1 MKNIISLFALLFICN
16 GLFGQNLETLNF
28 AVSTHPMKVNKI
40 ELDAKQTKIEISIE
54 NQIQSGSF
62 CADKK
67 INIQDVLGKNKWHLI
82 KAEGIPVCPS
92 NHQFTYIGEVLTFQ
106 LYFPQIKSDT
116 KYINIIEN
124 CDQYCFSIKGII
136 LDNEMN
142 KEINM
147 GYDFYSKGKIDFA
160 LQAFK
165 MAVENNA
172 DYPFGFIYFNI
183 IQIYTEKQ
191 DFTSA
196 KDWYAKLKSS
206 QFEDKNEVISR
217 LKNQSFYSK
226 IL

>member
-1 MKNIISLFALLFICN
+1 MKNIISLFALLFTFN
-16 GLFGQNLETLNF
+16 SLFGQNDETFNF

-40 ELDAKQTKIEISIE
+40 ELAANQTKIEISIE

-67 INIQDVLGKNKWHLI
+67 IDIQDVLGKSKLRLI

-106 LYFPQIKSDT
+106 LYFPKIKSET

-136 LDNEMN
+136 LDDEMN

-165 MAVENNA
+165 MAVENNP
-172 DYPFGFIYFNI
+172 DYPFGFLYFNI

-191 DFTSA
+191 DYTSA
-196 KDWYAKLKSS
+196 KAWYAKLKNAP
-206 QFEDKNEVISR
+206 FEDKNEVISR
-217 LKNQSFYSK
+217 LKSQPFYSK

>member
-1 MKNIISLFALLFICN
+1 MKNIISLIALTFICN
-16 GLFGQNLETLNF
+16 SLFGQNIESVNF

-40 ELDAKQTKIEISIE
+40 EMGTNQTKVEIAIE

-67 INIQDVLGKNKWHLI
+67 IDIQDVIGKSKIHLI

-92 NHQFTYIGEVLTFQ
+92 NYQFTYIGEVLTFQ
-106 LYFPQIKSDT
+106 LYFPKLKSST

-147 GYDFYSKGKIDFA
+147 GYDYYSKG
-160 LQAFK
+160 
-165 MAVENNA
+165 
-172 DYPFGFIYFNI
+172 
-183 IQIYTEKQ
+183 
-191 DFTSA
+191 
-196 KDWYAKLKSS
+196 
-206 QFEDKNEVISR
+206 
-217 LKNQSFYSK
+217 
-226 IL
+226 